1 MPAAANTAS
10 KHCELWDVPETPVWL
25 IRQVNKFNIKGMRK
39 VCYVSFWT
47 KSWFSLWWMW
57 LYYKTSISEKW
68 HLWFIDIKIQSRRPW
83 NRNKWE
89 REILKQKGN
98 KKVRNFSCMEL
109 EKCKPDWTYLR
120 ASVKKVMRS
129 VEDEML
135 ESWTLLNYTHRQV
148 GSILLKRLKW
158 ALTFRANIYIIVGER
173 SIVVEYHLT
182 CSTWLITSAVNLSL
196 FHQCPSSSALWSSC
210 LFCHSL
216 IPSLLSL
223 SPVSY
228 WFDPVVS
235 TNTQPGW
242 TASQAYD
249 AVKCQV
255 PLGRRD

>member
-1 MPAAANTAS
+1 MLRFLLN
-10 KHCELWDVPETPVWL
+10 KILILPVMNVVVL
-25 IRQVNKFNIKGMRK
+25 QDKYLRK
-39 VCYVSFWT
+39 VAPLIHWYQNT
-47 KSWFSLWWMW
+47 EQ
-57 LYYKTSISEKW
+57 KTLKQ
-68 HLWFIDIKIQSRRPW
+68 KKMR
-83 NRNKWE
+83 E

-158 ALTFRANIYIIVGER
+158 ALTFRANIYIIVEER

-196 FHQCPSSSALWSSC
+196 FHQCPSSSSLWSSC